1 MDLSIIIVNWNSSE
15 YLIECLKSIRS
26 NVRLL
31 TYEVIVVDN
40 NSAPNDVEQIKAH
53 ANDIKLITC
62 NENLGFARAN
72 NLGFKAS
79 KGEVLLFLNPDTEI
93 IGDAVTVLVRSAREL
108 PNAGI
113 VGCKLL
119 NTDLTVQLSSIQKF
133 PTIVNQVIDAKALQ
147 LLWPSCPLWDISPL
161 FESDPITVPVDV
173 ISGACIV
180 TRRDVFEQIGLFGE
194 DYFMYAEDVELSYK
208 SHLAGLTNYYV
219 GDANVVHHGGKSS
232 GQQSTSYWAIVM
244 RHRAINYLL
253 RKTRGRLYGAA
264 YRLLIMFAAA
274 LRVCLLKVAW
284 IFASIVG
291 RRSVFEVPARK
302 WLSVLRWAVGTEKV
316 GDGVRV

>member
-15 YLIECLKSIRS
+15 YLIQCLRSIRS
-26 NVRLL
+26 NVSSL
-31 TYEVIVVDN
+31 TYEIIVVDN
-40 NSAPNDVEQIKAH
+40 HSAPEDVEKIRAH
-53 ANDIKLITC
+53 ADNIKLITC
-62 NENLGFARAN
+62 NDNLGFARAN
-72 NLGFKAS
+72 NRGFRAS
-79 KGEVLLFLNPDTEI
+79 KGDVLLFLNPDTEI
-93 IGDAVTVLVRSAREL
+93 IGKAVSTLVRSAKEL

-119 NTDLTVQLSSIQKF
+119 NSDLTVQLSSIQKF

-147 LLWPSCPLWDISPL
+147 LFWPSCPLWDISPL
-161 FESDPITVPVDV
+161 FQSDPITVPVDV

-219 GDANVVHHGGKSS
+219 GDVNIVHHGGKSS
-232 GQQSTSYWAIVM
+232 SQQSTSHWAIVM
-244 RHRAINYLL
+244 RHRAVNYLL

-284 IFASIVG
+284 VFASIVG
-291 RRSVFEVPARK
+291 RRSALESPARK
-302 WLSVLRWAVGTEKV
+302 WLTVLRWAVGTEKV
-316 GDGVRV
+316 GDSVRV